1 MKRTISLML
10 AVMLCISLCA
20 CGSAGAPQ
28 IPTESEEWTITSQ
41 YVAGKIAEFTATE
54 TYQNMVDDFVEAFT
68 DVNAKLIVRR
78 PYLVAAIEY
87 YLDDPQC
94 HLLILALRGD
104 FCVPDSYDTRLTLI
118 YDMESG
124 VFYDRLN
131 QSVPE
136 AAEKY
141 AAIEGSAAAGILGR
155 PHETFYELP
164 GNEPL
169 WTQFE
174 LYKFLTEE
182 EVAAVNTALGVE
194 EPSDEIQY
202 EQLPTEPLEIPDAE
216 PENEAVPDM
225 DEMPEEEA
233 QEAETDDEQPEED
246 AIEQPKTVNGVLSV
260 DNQFL
265 IDAAR
270 NIQSSKH
277 YQEYAEDSST
287 IQVKAAYEYRLEN
300 FEGFDVHLIMLRVGG
315 IDTDMHGFSANVFL
329 VDPATGEVYS
339 EFNVDL
345 NAEWNFQS
353 VEDTYAPILSSS
365 FWMDP
370 SVIIWSDVE
379 QITQIPQEDL
389 TAINNAL
396 T

>member
-1 MKRTISLML
+1 MKRTISIML
-10 AVMLCISLCA
+10 AVALCIALCA
-20 CGSAGAPQ
+20 CGSSGTPQ
-28 IPTESEEWTITSQ
+28 IPTEPKEWTISPQ

-54 TYQNMVDDFVEAFT
+54 TYQNMVDDFVENFT

-94 HLLILALRGD
+94 HLLILSLRGD
-104 FCVPDSYDTRLTLI
+104 FCAVDSYDTRLTLI

-136 AAEKY
+136 QAEKY
-141 AAIEGSAAAGILGR
+141 AAIEGSVAAGILGR
-155 PHETFYELP
+155 PHETFDELP

-169 WTQFE
+169 WTQYE
-174 LYKFLTEE
+174 LYNFLTEE
-182 EVAAVNTALGVE
+182 EVTAVNTALGVE

-202 EQLPTEPLEIPDAE
+202 EYRPTEPLETPDAE
-216 PENEAVPDM
+216 PETEPAPDM
-225 DEMPEEEA
+225 DEVPSEDA
-233 QEAETDDEQPEED
+233 QEPETGDEQPDEGVAAPSK
-246 AIEQPKTVNGVLSV
+246 AIDGALSV
-260 DNQFL
+260 DNQFV

-287 IQVKAAYEYRLEN
+287 IQVKAAYEYRLED
-300 FEGFDVHLIMLRVGG
+300 FEGFDVHLIMLCLDG

-329 VDPATGEVYS
+329 VDPATGAVFS
-339 EFNVDL
+339 EFDVDL

-353 VEDTYAPILSSS
+353 VEDTYVPILSSS

-370 SVIIWSDVE
+370 GATIWSDVE

-389 TAINNAL
+389 DAINNAL
-396 T
+396 S

>member
-28 IPTESEEWTITSQ
+28 IPTEPEKWTITSQ

-94 HLLILALRGD
+94 HLLILSLRGD
-104 FCVPDSYDTRLTLI
+104 FCSTDCYDTRLTLI

-131 QSVPE
+131 QSIPE
-136 AAEKY
+136 YAEKY
-141 AAIEGSAAAGILGR
+141 AAIEGSAVAGILGR
-155 PHETFYELP
+155 PHETFDELP

-169 WTQFE
+169 WTEHE

-202 EQLPTEPLEIPDAE
+202 EQLETPDAE
-216 PENEAVPDM
+216 PENESVPDM
-225 DEMPEEEA
+225 DEIPEGEV
-233 QEAETDDEQPEED
+233 QEPETGGEQPEEN
-246 AIEQPKTVNGVLSV
+246 AVESLKAVNGVLSV

-265 IDAAR
+265 INAAR
-270 NIQSSKH
+270 NIQSIKH
-277 YQEYAEDSST
+277 YQEYAADLST
-287 IQVKAAYEYRLEN
+287 IQLKAAYEYR
-300 FEGFDVHLIMLRVGG
+300 FEDFESFDVHLIMLRVDG
-315 IDTDMHGFSANVFL
+315 IDTDMYGFCADVFL

-370 SVIIWSDVE
+370 SVIIWSDAE
-379 QITQIPQEDL
+379 QITQFPQEDL

>member
-28 IPTESEEWTITSQ
+28 IPTEPEEWTITSQ

-94 HLLILALRGD
+94 HLLILSLRGD
-104 FCVPDSYDTRLTLI
+104 FCSTSYYDTRLTLI

-131 QSVPE
+131 QSIPE
-136 AAEKY
+136 YAEKY
-141 AAIEGSAAAGILGR
+141 AAIEGSAVAGILGR
-155 PHETFYELP
+155 PHETFDELP

-169 WTQFE
+169 WTEHE
-174 LYKFLTEE
+174 LYKFLAEE

-202 EQLPTEPLEIPDAE
+202 EQLETPDAE
-216 PENEAVPDM
+216 PEKESVPDM
-225 DEMPEEEA
+225 DEIPEGEV
-233 QEAETDDEQPEED
+233 QEPETGGEQPEEN
-246 AIEQPKTVNGVLSV
+246 AVESLKAVNGVLSV

-265 IDAAR
+265 INAAR
-270 NIQSSKH
+270 NIQSTKH
-277 YQEYAEDSST
+277 YQEYAAALST
-287 IQVKAAYEYRLEN
+287 IQLKAAYEYRLED
-300 FEGFDVHLIMLRVGG
+300 FESFDLHLIMLRVDG
-315 IDTDMHGFSANVFL
+315 IDTDMYGFCADVFL

-370 SVIIWSDVE
+370 SVIIWSDAE